1 MTRILYWNINNFSL
15 RKIFDADPA
24 RAFMAFLQNNL
35 IVNGVMTGPVG
46 GPPPDIIVVVE
57 VFSRVREVGIEGTVL
72 NAGRNPGAG
81 VLQLLGN
88 IRNALGNPAWCVV
101 PPLNV
106 GLYGQREAVAVFY
119 NAVNLQFTGP
129 NLYFD
134 RYPGTPGPVVGQ
146 AQPVNAATFANII
159 DYPLIW
165 RNALPNPTNPTPA
178 LQMNRQHD
186 FHVPGIPAIG
196 EWQLAG
202 QWEYYTGVR
211 PIPSP
216 VPPAI
221 PANRIQFPNQGCR
234 GPFWTQFSDL
244 TIMGGGR
251 LINLFSVHTSPLT
264 APQAVMQMRR
274 ATEMTAVA
282 PGEVNVILGDFN
294 VDSFS
299 AGGFGGGGNPY
310 CWMVPPGN
318 PPAIPPGIYTMALD
332 PRNAGVVNQNRKP
345 YCLTHLLRLVQATPF
360 NTGGGPSTPTAN
372 VYPRYGYMGS
382 SFPVINNSGAI
393 DNIFTAYGAG
403 APGGPAANITVVNK
417 VVGTPYNRMPPPAGV
432 TPELTGGLLF
442 ASAMANPIPQL
453 APPGGINPPVCTI
466 GFPQL
471 FNFGLIRRTSDHL
484 PLMIDI

>member
-1 MTRILYWNINNFSL
+1 MTRLVYWNINNFSL
-15 RKIFDADPA
+15 RKIFDANPA
-24 RAFMAFLQNNL
+24 NAFIPFLTNNF
-35 IVNGVMTGPVG
+35 IVNGVMTGPIG

-72 NAGRNPGAG
+72 NAGGNAGAG
-81 VLQLLGN
+81 VLQLLDN
-88 IRNALGNPAWCVV
+88 IRNALGEAWCVV

-119 NAVNLQFTGP
+119 NADNLQFTGP
-129 NLYFD
+129 NLYFN
-134 RYPGTPGPVVGQ
+134 RYPGTPGTVVGQ
-146 AQPVNAATFANII
+146 AQPVNAATFANIT

-165 RNALPNPTNPTPA
+165 KNALPNPTNPIDE
-178 LQMNRQHD
+178 LVMNRQHD
-186 FHVPGIPAIG
+186 FQVPGVPPIG

-216 VPPAI
+216 VPPAV
-221 PANRIQFPNQGCR
+221 PANRIRFPALGCR

-244 TIMGGGR
+244 TVMAGPR
-251 LINLFSVHTSPLT
+251 VINLFSVHTSPAT
-264 APQAVMQMRR
+264 AWQAVVNMQQ

-282 PGEVNVILGDFN
+282 PGAVNVILGDFN
-294 VDSFS
+294 VDSFG
-299 AGGFGGGGNPY
+299 AGANAY
-310 CWMVPPGN
+310 WMAA
-318 PPAIPPGIYTMALD
+318 PAGIYTMALD
-332 PRNAGVVNQNRKP
+332 PRDAGVVNPNRKP
-345 YCLTHLLRLVQATPF
+345 YCMTHLLRLLQATPF
-360 NTGGGPSTPTAN
+360 NPGAGPSTPTAN

-382 SFPVINNSGAI
+382 SFPVINDSGAI

-417 VVGTPYNRMPPPAGV
+417 VVGTPYNRMPAPAGV
-432 TPELTGGLLF
+432 TAELTGGLPF
-442 ASAMANPIPQL
+442 ASALANPIPQVV
-453 APPGGINPPVCTI
+453 PPGGINPPVCTI